1 MTTALA
7 ILMGALALAALA
19 FWILAIR
26 LSYRVERLRKPDLP
40 KPRLVYTNIF
50 ATAFWPGANAGAE
63 EKKLQPQLRLRLIA
77 ALGCLLTMAIVSF
90 ALPLMAQEDKLIAT
104 SSGPAITWEHDPGT
118 TLSYVRS
125 NQNGSKPE
133 RILVHVA
140 APDELHVAKM
150 VAPCTDA
157 AYVTAKFFRPGDAVS
172 QLVGGRLQRDSSQLP
187 QAWLDAQA
195 PGELLVRL
203 GDPAAK
209 PAETHAMPIK
219 PWRMYD
225 FDLAEFALH
234 GPRNKTDFTFGLA
247 MAWPDTA
254 PPLVQILGQANAKFL
269 YTSDKGTKNHF
280 RISGPAFTD
289 PVLGDRGGEIITD
302 SKYGHVIEARLGRPN
317 HSGYDNFLLRL
328 TAVAT
333 GAEGEAAWKNALAA
347 HWANCPAE

>member
-1 MTTALA
+1 MVTALA
-7 ILMGALALAALA
+7 IGMGLLAIAALA

-26 LSYRVERLRKPDLP
+26 LSYRIERLRKPDLP

-50 ATAFWPGANAGAE
+50 ATAFWPGANAGPE

-90 ALPLMAQEDKLIAT
+90 ALPLLAQEDKLVAS
-104 SSGPAITWEHDPGT
+104 SSGPIIAWEHETGT

-125 NQNGSKPE
+125 NQNGSKLE
-133 RILVHVA
+133 RIIVHVA
-140 APDELHVAKM
+140 ASDELHVAKM

-157 AYVTAKFFRPGDAVS
+157 AYVTAKFFRPGEEVS
-172 QLVGGRLQRDSSQLP
+172 QLVGGRLQRDSTQLP
-187 QAWLDAQA
+187 QAWLQVKP

-203 GDPAAK
+203 GDPSAP
-209 PAETHAMPIK
+209 PAETHLIPPR

-234 GPRNKTDFTFGLA
+234 GPRAKADFAFGLA

-254 PPLVQILGQANAKFL
+254 PPVVQILGEAKAKFL
-269 YTSDKGTKNHF
+269 YSSDKGAKNHF

-328 TAVAT
+328 TGVAT
-333 GAEGEAAWKNALAA
+333 GSEGEATWKNALAA